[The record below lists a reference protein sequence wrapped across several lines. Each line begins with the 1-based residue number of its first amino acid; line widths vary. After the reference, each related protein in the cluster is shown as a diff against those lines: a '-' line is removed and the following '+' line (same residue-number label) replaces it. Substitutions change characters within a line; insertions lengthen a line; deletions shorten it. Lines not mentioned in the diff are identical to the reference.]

1 CAPKCTNCK
10 RTGHSARDCRS
21 QPTTANNKQRA
32 LAANQRVLTC
42 FKCGA
47 QGHFKIN
54 CPKLKNI
61 NQAGNGNAMARAYA
75 VGNAGKN
82 PDANVMM
89 GTFLLNNRYAS
100 ILFDTGTDSSF
111 VSTAFSS
118 FFDIVPSTL
127 DHDYVVELADGKII
141 RANTII

>member
-1 CAPKCTNCK
+1 MGSVLPNAPT
-10 RTGHSARDCRS
+10 ARGLVI
-21 QPTTANNKQRA
+21 QPGT
-32 LAANQRVLTC
+32 
-42 FKCGA
+42 
-47 QGHFKIN
+47 
-54 CPKLKNI
+54 
-61 NQAGNGNAMARAYA
+61 AGNGNAMARAYA

-141 RANTII
+141 RANYLSYRLQLLNFQITNSTFRDQSTYLNEI